1 MNITE
6 RVAQL
11 LHQACLLLPF
21 TNYIPLY
28 YLYHTLN
35 PESPQLAKSG
45 STFVRS
51 PPFWLDW
58 SLLRRLPKTCVKPCL
73 SFWLSCLGHYFMGE
87 LDLLEDHSVYRVS
100 GSGSWLG
107 STVPVLAAINDKHQ
121 KSSPHLGQSVSPQ
134 QTLKP
139 CIPRPALSERLVPN
153 EQHENMLTMRRG
165 LYGYLCSAQPELD
178 CLLQDIS

>member
-11 LHQACLLLPF
+11 LHQACPLLPF
-21 TNYIPLY
+21 TNYIPCY

-58 SLLRRLPKTCVKPCL
+58 SLLRRLPKTCVRPCL
-73 SFWLSCLGHYFMGE
+73 GFGLSCLGHY
-87 LDLLEDHSVYRVS
+87 
-100 GSGSWLG
+100 GSIEFQAPDFGFGS
-107 STVPVLAAINDKHQ
+107 SAIPVFVTINDKSP
-121 KSSPHLGQSVSPQ
+121 KTDFLRAPCTLGKACLPNRSRSSTSLILHFPSG
-134 QTLKP
+134 
-139 CIPRPALSERLVPN
+139 
-153 EQHENMLTMRRG
+153 
-165 LYGYLCSAQPELD
+165 
-178 CLLQDIS
+178 